1 MDGQK
6 VGEKDVGERL
16 VTIEALMQER
26 KETGGIWRTEVD
38 KKLDKI
44 INNGKNLATINV
56 LKDAIV
62 AHAES
67 CPARSNPGN
76 PENPGNG
83 KLDMLLKG
91 YRGLGVL
98 GCMLVI
104 NGLLILAILKLVEV
118 F

>member
-67 CPARSNPGN
+67 CPARINPSNPNAPKILSWAKIGWK
-76 PENPGNG
+76 E
-83 KLDMLLKG
+83 
-91 YRGLGVL
+91 LGVL
-98 GCMLVI
+98 GCTFGIIFVQSVI
-104 NGLLILAILKLVEV
+104 ILRLLEV
-118 F
+118 I